1 VGKAV
6 VSGHRPILQVHP
18 KKIIIADFGVI
29 FSSEPQ
35 SCLSLFQRFISRSL
49 RSVELSMHSMKT
61 AAMPTDSAKLV
72 LEMIDCPAIPP
83 L

>member
-1 VGKAV
+1 
-6 VSGHRPILQVHP
+6 
-18 KKIIIADFGVI
+18 
-29 FSSEPQ
+29 
-35 SCLSLFQRFISRSL
+35 
-49 RSVELSMHSMKT
+49 MHSMKT